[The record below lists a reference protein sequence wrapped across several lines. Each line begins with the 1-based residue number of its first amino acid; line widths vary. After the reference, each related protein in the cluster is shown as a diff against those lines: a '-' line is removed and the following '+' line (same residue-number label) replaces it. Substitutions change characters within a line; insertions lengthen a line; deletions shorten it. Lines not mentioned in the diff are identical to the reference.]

1 MACLEAAEPLGQGR
15 QPVAL
20 QRQLRQ
26 RGERADAVRQRL
38 QRVAVQLQL
47 AQAAYAAARV
57 SGCLASVLTLNPKPS
72 QWTHADRW
80 LNKPQCSR
88 AAAESACRA
97 VVPEHAGSCLQLARL
112 PQPRISAH
120 PRR

>member
-57 SGCLASVLTLNPKPS
+57 SGCLASVSTLNPKPS

-97 VVPEHAGSCLQLARL
+97 VCLSMLAVASSLQGS
-112 PQPRISAH
+112 PSP
-120 PRR
+120 